1 MIEKKLKALIREAVS
16 GAAADLGAEPPV
28 EIELIRPP
36 QKRFGD
42 FSTNVAMAW
51 GARLKRN
58 PGEVA
63 AAIVHQMP
71 KADFLSSAE
80 VAPPGFINFHV
91 VHLWL
96 YDVLREVVARG
107 DSFGLLDPTGERAQ
121 VEFVSANPTGPL
133 HVGHAR
139 NTALGDA
146 IASILEA
153 AGFGVEREY
162 YWNDSGTQM
171 ELLGQSVEARYL
183 ARFGVPAEVPENGYH
198 GEYVDDVAAQIAE
211 EVGDRFVHEEPEAR
225 RKWFVEES
233 RRRMIEWIRSTLDR
247 FGVHFDSWFSEA
259 YLEQS
264 GAVEE
269 AVKLLRQKGFAYDA
283 DGAVWFRSTEFGD
296 DKDRVLIRSNG
307 APTYFAKDVAYL
319 RDKFGRGFDR
329 LVYVWGADHHG
340 DVVRV
345 RGAAQA
351 LGYDPE
357 AMEFVLYQFV
367 SLYRGGQPVKMS
379 KRAGDLITLDELLDE
394 VGADAARYA
403 LLARSSDSPINFDIE
418 EVSRQ
423 SLENPVYYVQYAHA
437 RIASIIRHASER
449 GIDLAPIDSVDLER
463 LDAEAELDLLRKISE
478 LPEEVEVAAN
488 LRAPYRLARYVED
501 LAALFHRFYT
511 ECRVVTDDAA
521 LTQARLWLC
530 VAAKQAIA
538 NVLGLLGVS
547 APEAMERV
555 DEDTEATDDS
565 GVTERSGAAEG
576 SGTGA

>member
-1 MIEKKLKALIREAVS
+1 MIEKKLKALIREAL
-16 GAAADLGAEPPV
+16 AAAAPELGGDPPE
-28 EIELIRPP
+28 EIELTRPP

-42 FSTNVAMAW
+42 FSTNVAIQWAS
-51 GARLKRN
+51 RLKRN

-63 AAIVHQMP
+63 AMIVHHMP
-71 KADFLSSAE
+71 KADFISSVE
-80 VAPPGFINFHV
+80 VAGIGFINFHV
-91 VHLWL
+91 VHVWL
-96 YDVLREVVARG
+96 YDVLLEVISRG
-107 DSFGLLDPTGERAQ
+107 EAYGRLDPIGQRAQ

-139 NTALGDA
+139 NCVLGDA
-146 IASILEA
+146 IASVLEA
-153 AGFGVEREY
+153 AGYGVEREY

-183 ARFGVPAEVPENGYH
+183 ERFGVPAEVPDGGYH
-198 GEYVDDVAAQIAE
+198 GEYVGDVAGSIAE
-211 EVGDRFVHEEPEAR
+211 EVGDRFVHEDSAAR
-225 RKWFVEES
+225 RAWFVEES

-259 YLEQS
+259 TLEES

-269 AVKLLRQKGFAYDA
+269 AVELLRKAGFAYDA
-283 DGAVWFRSTEFGD
+283 DGAVWFRSTAFGD

-307 APTYFAKDVAYL
+307 APTYFAKDVAYV
-319 RDKFGRGFDR
+319 RDKFGRGFDH

-379 KRAGDLITLDELLDE
+379 KRSGDLITLDELLDE
-394 VGADAARYA
+394 VGADAARYT

-437 RIASIIRHASER
+437 RIASIVRHATEQ
-449 GIDLAPIDSVDLER
+449 GIEAAPIEGVDLER
-463 LDAEAELDLLRKISE
+463 LDAEAELDLLRRVSE

-488 LRAPYRLARYVED
+488 LRAPYRLAKYVED

-511 ECRVVTDDAA
+511 ECRVVTDDAG

-530 VAAKQAIA
+530 LGAKQAIA
-538 NVLGLLGVS
+538 NVLELLGVS
-547 APEAMERV
+547 APEVMKRV
-555 DEDTEATDDS
+555 DE
-565 GVTERSGAAEG
+565 GVDG
-576 SGTGA
+576 SAGDA

>member
-1 MIEKKLKALIREAVS
+1 VIERKLKALIHEALA
-16 GAAADLGAEPPV
+16 GAAGEFGADPP
-28 EIELIRPP
+28 EAIELTRPP

-42 FSTNVAMAW
+42 FSTNVAIQWAS
-51 GARLKRN
+51 RLKRN

-63 AAIVHQMP
+63 AAIVHHMP
-71 KADFLSSAE
+71 EADFVSSVE
-80 VAPPGFINFHV
+80 VAGIGFINFHV
-91 VHLWL
+91 VHVWL

-107 DSFGLLDPTGERAQ
+107 DSFGQLDPAGQRAQ

-139 NTALGDA
+139 NSVLGDA
-146 IASILEA
+146 IASVLEA
-153 AGFGVEREY
+153 AGYGVEREY

-183 ARFGVPAEVPENGYH
+183 ARFGVPAEVPEGGYH
-198 GEYVDDVAAQIAE
+198 GEYVGDVAGQIAD
-211 EVGDRFVHEEPEAR
+211 EVGDRFVKENPDVR
-225 RKWFVEES
+225 RAWFVEES

-259 YLEQS
+259 TLEES
-264 GAVEE
+264 GAVDE
-269 AVKLLRQKGFAYDA
+269 AVELLRKAGFAYDA
-283 DGAVWFRSTEFGD
+283 DGAVWFRSTDFGD
-296 DKDRVLIRSNG
+296 DKDRVLIRSTG
-307 APTYFAKDVAYL
+307 APTYFAKDVAYV
-319 RDKFGRGFDR
+319 RDKFGRGFDH

-379 KRAGDLITLDELLDE
+379 KRSGDLITLDELLDE
-394 VGADAARYA
+394 VGPDAARYT

-437 RIASIIRHASER
+437 RIASIVRHAAGR
-449 GIDLAPIDSVDLER
+449 GIDLPPIDGVDLER
-463 LDAEAELDLLRKISE
+463 LDSEAELDLLRRVSE

-488 LRAPYRLARYVED
+488 LRAPYRLAKYVED

-511 ECRVVTDDAA
+511 ECRVVTDDAG
-521 LTQARLWLC
+521 LTEARLWLC
-530 VAAKQAIA
+530 LGAKQAIA
-538 NVLGLLGVS
+538 NVLRLLGVS
-547 APEAMERV
+547 APESMDRV
-555 DEDTEATDDS
+555 DE
-565 GVTERSGAAEG
+565 GIG
-576 SGTGA
+576 SDGET

>member
-1 MIEKKLKALIREAVS
+1 MIEKKLKALIREAL
-16 GAAADLGAEPPV
+16 AAAAPELGGDPPE
-28 EIELIRPP
+28 EIELTRPP

-42 FSTNVAMAW
+42 FSTNVAIRWASM
-51 GARLKRN
+51 LKRN
-58 PGEVA
+58 PAEVA
-63 AAIVHQMP
+63 AAVVHHMP
-71 KADFLSSAE
+71 KADFISSVE
-80 VAPPGFINFHV
+80 VAGIGFINFHV
-91 VHLWL
+91 VHVWL
-96 YDVLREVVARG
+96 YDVLLEVISRG
-107 DSFGLLDPTGERAQ
+107 EAYGRLDPIGQRAQ

-139 NTALGDA
+139 NCVLGDA
-146 IASILEA
+146 IASVLEA
-153 AGFGVEREY
+153 AGYGVEREY

-183 ARFGVPAEVPENGYH
+183 ERFGVPAEVPDGGYH
-198 GEYVDDVAAQIAE
+198 GEYVGDVAGSIAE
-211 EVGDRFVHEEPEAR
+211 EVGDRFVHEDSAAR
-225 RKWFVEES
+225 RAWFVEES

-247 FGVHFDSWFSEA
+247 FGVQFDSWFSEA
-259 YLEQS
+259 TLEES
-264 GAVEE
+264 GAVDE
-269 AVKLLRQKGFAYDA
+269 AVELLRKEGFAYDA
-283 DGAVWFRSTEFGD
+283 DGAVWFRSTAFGD

-307 APTYFAKDVAYL
+307 APTYFAKDVAYV
-319 RDKFGRGFDR
+319 RDKFGRGFDH

-379 KRAGDLITLDELLDE
+379 KRSGDLITLDELLDE
-394 VGADAARYA
+394 VGADAARYT

-437 RIASIIRHASER
+437 RIASIVRHATEQ
-449 GIDLAPIDSVDLER
+449 GIEAAPIEGVDLER
-463 LDAEAELDLLRKISE
+463 LDAEAELDLLRRVSE

-488 LRAPYRLARYVED
+488 LRAPYRLAKYVED

-511 ECRVVTDDAA
+511 ECRVVTDDAG

-530 VAAKQAIA
+530 LGAKQAIA
-538 NVLGLLGVS
+538 NVLELLGVS
-547 APEAMERV
+547 APEVMKRV
-555 DEDTEATDDS
+555 DE
-565 GVTERSGAAEG
+565 GVDG
-576 SGTGA
+576 SAGDA

>member
-1 MIEKKLKALIREAVS
+1 VIERKLKALIREALA
-16 GAAADLGAEPPV
+16 GAAVELGADPP
-28 EIELIRPP
+28 EAIELTRPP

-42 FSTNVAMAW
+42 FSTNVAIQWAS
-51 GARLKRN
+51 RLKRN

-63 AAIVHQMP
+63 AAVVHHMP
-71 KADFLSSAE
+71 EADFVSSVE
-80 VAPPGFINFHV
+80 VAGIGFINFHV
-91 VHLWL
+91 VHVWL
-96 YDVLREVVARG
+96 YDVLREVVSRG
-107 DSFGLLDPTGERAQ
+107 DSFGKLEPAGQRAQ

-139 NTALGDA
+139 NSVLGDA
-146 IASILEA
+146 IASVLEA
-153 AGFGVEREY
+153 AGYGVEREY

-183 ARFGVPAEVPENGYH
+183 ARFGVPAEVPEGGYH
-198 GEYVDDVAAQIAE
+198 GEYVGDVAGQIAD
-211 EVGDRFVHEEPEAR
+211 EVGDRFVKENPDVR
-225 RKWFVEES
+225 RAWFVEES

-259 YLEQS
+259 TLEES
-264 GAVEE
+264 GAVDE
-269 AVKLLRQKGFAYDA
+269 AVELLRKAGFAYDA
-283 DGAVWFRSTEFGD
+283 DGAVWFRSTDFGD
-296 DKDRVLIRSNG
+296 DKDRVLIRSNS
-307 APTYFAKDVAYL
+307 APTYFAKDVAYV
-319 RDKFGRGFDR
+319 RDKFGRGFDH

-379 KRAGDLITLDELLDE
+379 KRSGDLITLDELLEE
-394 VGADAARYA
+394 VGADAARYT

-437 RIASIIRHASER
+437 RIASIVRHAAGR
-449 GIDLAPIDSVDLER
+449 GIHLPPIDGVDLER
-463 LDAEAELDLLRKISE
+463 LDAEAELDLLRRVSE
-478 LPEEVEVAAN
+478 LPEEVEVAAS
-488 LRAPYRLARYVED
+488 LRAPYRLAKYVED

-511 ECRVVTDDAA
+511 ECRVVTDDMR
-521 LTQARLWLC
+521 LTEARLWLC
-530 VAAKQAIA
+530 LGAKQAIA
-538 NVLGLLGVS
+538 NVLRLLGVA
-547 APEAMERV
+547 APESMERV
-555 DEDTEATDDS
+555 DE
-565 GVTERSGAAEG
+565 GIG
-576 SGTGA
+576 SDGET

>member
-1 MIEKKLKALIREAVS
+1 MIEKKLKALIREAL
-16 GAAADLGAEPPV
+16 AAAAPELGGDPPE
-28 EIELIRPP
+28 EIELTRPP

-42 FSTNVAMAW
+42 FSTNVAIQWAS
-51 GARLKRN
+51 RLKRN

-63 AAIVHQMP
+63 AMIVHHMP
-71 KADFLSSAE
+71 KADFISSVE
-80 VAPPGFINFHV
+80 VAGIGFINFHV
-91 VHLWL
+91 VHVWL
-96 YDVLREVVARG
+96 YDVLLEVISRG
-107 DSFGLLDPTGERAQ
+107 EAYGRLDPIGQRAQ

-139 NTALGDA
+139 NCVLGDA
-146 IASILEA
+146 IASVLEA
-153 AGFGVEREY
+153 AGYGVEREY

-183 ARFGVPAEVPENGYH
+183 ERFGVPAEVPDGGYH
-198 GEYVDDVAAQIAE
+198 GEYVGDVAGSIAE
-211 EVGDRFVHEEPEAR
+211 EVGDRFVHEDSAAR
-225 RKWFVEES
+225 RAWFVEES

-247 FGVHFDSWFSEA
+247 FGVQFDSWFSEA
-259 YLEQS
+259 TLEES
-264 GAVEE
+264 GAVDE
-269 AVKLLRQKGFAYDA
+269 AVELLRKEGFAYDA
-283 DGAVWFRSTEFGD
+283 DGAVWFRSTAFGD

-307 APTYFAKDVAYL
+307 APTYFAKDVAYV
-319 RDKFGRGFDR
+319 RDKFGRGFDH

-379 KRAGDLITLDELLDE
+379 KRSGDLITLDELLDE
-394 VGADAARYA
+394 VGADAARYT

-437 RIASIIRHASER
+437 RIASIVRHATEQ
-449 GIDLAPIDSVDLER
+449 GIEAAPIEGVDLER
-463 LDAEAELDLLRKISE
+463 LDAEAELDLLRRVSE

-488 LRAPYRLARYVED
+488 LRAPYRLAKYVED

-511 ECRVVTDDAA
+511 ECRVVTDDAG

-530 VAAKQAIA
+530 LGAKQAIA
-538 NVLGLLGVS
+538 NVLELLGVS
-547 APEAMERV
+547 APEVMKRV
-555 DEDTEATDDS
+555 DE
-565 GVTERSGAAEG
+565 GVDG
-576 SGTGA
+576 SAGDA